1 MASSKKK
8 VPAKISVKASAKS
21 PIKKVVKNLS
31 KPAAKKEVKKKI
43 VSKIETIKKVENIV
57 AVEAVEK
64 IEKKVY
70 LVKRI
75 IKRSGEV
82 VAFDFERIVSAIYK
96 AMIAVGE
103 GSEEEA
109 SLVANKVYADLVR
122 VSKKYKNFIPDVEGI
137 QDTVENELIS
147 SDYPKSA
154 KSFILYRAERAKQ
167 REKSIAVPAHVKALA
182 EESKKAFRN
191 PLGEFVYYRTYSRWV
206 EEESRRET
214 WTETVSRFM
223 SFMRENMKDKLTEK
237 EYEEVHHAIFNQ
249 EAMPSMRLLQF
260 AGPAARRNHASVYNC
275 SFTAPSSFQDFAEIM
290 FLSMSGAGVGVS
302 VESYAAQSLPQIKPQ
317 KGNKLVEHI
326 VEDTRE
332 GWSDSLAIGME
343 KWFQGQDVNFDY
355 SRLRPAG
362 ARLKTTGGKSS
373 GADPLIQ
380 IHKFVRNK
388 ILSKQGQHLTNLDVH
403 DIICMIGMGVVSGGV
418 RRTALISVFD
428 QNDDAIRNC
437 KSGQFWNTEPQRSLA
452 NNSAAY
458 NKKPTNQEFMEGWLD
473 LIKSGSGEP
482 GMFNRG
488 GLRDTMPESRVKL
501 SEGWWDKFGTNPC
514 GEIILRPKQFCNLS
528 EVVARHEDT
537 EKDLM
542 RKIRIATII
551 GTYQSTFSDFI
562 YLSPE
567 WKQNCDEER
576 LLGVSVTGMW
586 DCPAARNP
594 AVLRNLREETVRI
607 NKIYAKRFGINSSA
621 AITCVKPS
629 GNLSQTVD
637 CSSGMHA
644 RHSEYYIRR
653 VRISATDSLFK
664 MMKDQGIPYHPE
676 VGQTNENATTFV
688 IDFPVKAPADSKF
701 KDDLNAID
709 QLEFWKMV
717 KINFTHHNPSVTI
730 SVGDDEWIKVANWV
744 YENWDIIGG
753 LSFLPKSNHVYQL
766 APYETCTK
774 EVYEDLLSKF
784 KDLDFSKIVIYEKL
798 DETDVKAEAACAG
811 GGCEVETIPTAAGA
825 TVSA

>member
-8 VPAKISVKASAKS
+8 VQSKS
-21 PIKKVVKNLS
+21 LAKKVSPKGSIKSSTKTVV
-31 KPAAKKEVKKKI
+31 KKEVVQTI
-43 VSKIETIKKVENIV
+43 SKPEVKNKVENIIQ
-57 AVEAVEK
+57 EEK

-82 VAFDFERIVSAIYK
+82 VTFDFERIVSAIHK

-137 QDTVENELIS
+137 QDTVEGELIS

-167 REKSIAVPAHVKALA
+167 REKNIAVPAHVKALA

-214 WTETVSRFM
+214 WTETVNRFM

-237 EYEEVHHAIFNQ
+237 EYEEVHHGIFNQ

-260 AGPAARRNHASVYNC
+260 AGPAARRNHACVYNC
-275 SFTAPSSFQDFAEIM
+275 SFIAPQAFQDFAEIM
-290 FLSMSGAGVGVS
+290 FLSMSGAGVGFS
-302 VESYAAQSLPQIKPQ
+302 AESYAAQSLPQIQYQ
-317 KGNKLVEHI
+317 KNGKMIDYV

-332 GWSDSLAIGME
+332 GWSDSLSFGME
-343 KWFQGQDVNFDY
+343 KWFQGLDVKFDY
-355 SRLRPAG
+355 SKLRPAG

-373 GADPLIQ
+373 GPDPLVQ
-380 IHKFVRNK
+380 IHQFVKNK
-388 ILSKQGQHLTNLDVH
+388 IFSRQGQHLSNLDVH
-403 DIICMIGMGVVSGGV
+403 DIVCMIGMGVVSGGV

-428 QNDDAIRNC
+428 PKDESIRNC
-437 KSGQFWNTEPQRSLA
+437 KSGQFWMSEPQRSLA
-452 NNSAAY
+452 NNSAVY
-458 NKKPTNQEFMEGWLD
+458 DKKPTNAEFLEGWIELV
-473 LIKSGSGEP
+473 KSGSGEP
-482 GMFNRG
+482 GIFNRG
-488 GLRDTMPESRVKL
+488 GLRNSMPESRAKL
-501 SEGWWDKFGTNPC
+501 SEGWWGKFGTNPC

-537 EKDLM
+537 KKDLL

-567 WKQNCDEER
+567 WKNNCDEER
-576 LLGVSVTGMW
+576 LLGVSITGMW
-586 DCPAARNP
+586 DCPAVRNP
-594 AVLRNLREETVRI
+594 ETLRELREETVRV
-607 NKIYAKRFGINSSA
+607 NKIYAKKFGINSSA

-664 MMKDQGIPYHPE
+664 MMKDQGVPYHPE
-676 VGQTNENATTFV
+676 VGQTVDNATTYV
-688 IDFPVKAPADSKF
+688 IDFPVKAPADSRF
-701 KDDLNAID
+701 KDDLSAID

-717 KINFTHHNPSVTI
+717 KVNYTHHNPSVTI
-730 SVGDDEWIKVANWV
+730 SVGDSEWVGVANWV
-744 YENWDIIGG
+744 YDNWDIVGG

-766 APYETCTK
+766 APYEECTK
-774 EVYEDLLSKF
+774 EKYEELLSKF

-798 DETDVKAEAACAG
+798 DETDVKSELACAG
-811 GGCEVETIPTAAGA
+811 GKCEVEEIPTASG
-825 TVSA
+825 TVVSA